1 MANAA
6 QTNTAQTIQAARGQ
20 VEDALGPA
28 GPVTRPQAKR
38 DAATLGG
45 RIDHTLLKADATREA
60 VEQVCD
66 EAAEHG
72 FASVCVNSRWVPL
85 VSARLAGRAMTCT
98 VVGFPLGAMSAKAKA
113 AETAFAVADGAD
125 EVDMVIDIG
134 ALRSG
139 DLRAVYDDIR
149 GVVEA
154 ADGRPVKVIIETCL
168 LTDEQKAVA
177 CLLSARAGAAY
188 VKTSTGFSTGGAT
201 APDIALMRAAVGD
214 ELGVK
219 ASGGVRTRA
228 DAEAMVAAGADR
240 IGASASIAIAAG
252 TDAAGSGY

>member
-1 MANAA
+1 MSSA
-6 QTNTAQTIQAARGQ
+6 AQTIQAARGR
-20 VEDALGPA
+20 VEATLGPA
-28 GPVTRPQAKR
+28 GSLARPQAKR
-38 DAATLGG
+38 NATTLAG
-45 RIDHTLLKADATREA
+45 RIDHTLLKPDATQDA
-60 VEQVCD
+60 IEQVCD

-113 AETAFAVADGAD
+113 AETAIAVADGAD

-154 ADGRPVKVIIETCL
+154 ADGRPVKVILETCL
-168 LTDEQKAVA
+168 LDDEQKAIG
-177 CLLSARAGAAY
+177 CLLAARAGAAY
-188 VKTSTGFSTGGAT
+188 VKTSTGFSTGGASVD
-201 APDIALMRAAVGD
+201 DIALMREAVGD

-228 DAEAMVAAGADR
+228 DAEAMIGAGADR
-240 IGASASIAIAAG
+240 IGASASIAIASGADS
-252 TDAAGSGY
+252 TGSGY

>member
-1 MANAA
+1 MSSA
-6 QTNTAQTIQAARGQ
+6 AQTIQAARGR
-20 VEDALGPA
+20 VEATLGPA
-28 GPVTRPQAKR
+28 GSLARPQAKR
-38 DAATLGG
+38 NATTLAG
-45 RIDHTLLKADATREA
+45 RIDHTLLKPDATQDA
-60 VEQVCD
+60 IEQVCD

-113 AETAFAVADGAD
+113 AETAIAVADGAD

-154 ADGRPVKVIIETCL
+154 ADGRPVKVILETCL
-168 LTDEQKAVA
+168 LDDEQKAIG
-177 CLLSARAGAAY
+177 CLLAARAGAAY
-188 VKTSTGFSTGGAT
+188 VKTSTGFSTGGASVD
-201 APDIALMRAAVGD
+201 DIALMREAVGD

-228 DAEAMVAAGADR
+228 DAEAMIGAGADR
-240 IGASASIAIAAG
+240 IGASASIAIASGA
-252 TDAAGSGY
+252 DSSGSGY